1 VIVSRREL
9 ILVLG
14 LFIALAV
21 VMLWPVPAHM
31 TRDIPT
37 SGPPNDAMLLLY
49 TLTWSAHALGNNPFA
64 LYQATFLYPY
74 SSSLAFM
81 DNMAGLAVL
90 IAPVNW
96 VFGNMFMG
104 FNTAWLLTFVI
115 SGLGAFLLVRYLT
128 DSTIAGILAGVLF
141 AFHPYRYHNAGQ
153 INNLAMLWIPFALL
167 SLHLW
172 VETRL
177 RRHLFLFAAFSF
189 AQFLST
195 SSGGV
200 FLLLATVLYVAV
212 LLVVERRSFLEL
224 VSIQRWVILALGAM
238 TFIALIPFTAP
249 YLRNV
254 RADIPMRRSL
264 STTASFSARPV
275 DFATPAPNSML
286 GGAVPWRSAARQ
298 PLFPGVVASG
308 FALFWLARRGW
319 RGQLHR
325 PELIFYML
333 LAAGGSVLALGPT
346 LGDPAHRIPMPFAL
360 AWYVLPGASFIRA
373 PVRFVVL
380 ASLGLAVMAGA
391 GAARFKGTRRR
402 GRRWA
407 SIGLCVLA
415 AAELFA
421 APIQILRPL
430 PGGIPAV
437 YAWLGSVP
445 GSLAIIELP
454 MPVDE
459 QHERVE
465 HARYQ
470 LYSLAHHKRLANGVA
485 AFVPPITR
493 KLRSEMQHFPEN
505 ASVAML
511 RELGITYVFV
521 HTDLYPPEEVA
532 RLREAIR
539 NHPGLSLA
547 DDTETIW
554 VVDVV
559 TGAEAVR

>member
-9 ILVLG
+9 VLVLG
-14 LFIALAV
+14 LFIALAGV
-21 VMLWPVPAHM
+21 LLWPVPTHM

-37 SGPPNDAMLLLY
+37 SGPPTDAMLLLY
-49 TLTWSAHALGNNPFA
+49 ALTWSAHALGNDPIG
-64 LYQATFLYPY
+64 LYQATFFYPY
-74 SSSLAFM
+74 SYSLAFM
-81 DNMAGLAVL
+81 ENVVGLAVL
-90 IAPVNW
+90 MAPVNW
-96 VFGNMFMG
+96 VFGNMCVG

-128 DSTIAGILAGVLF
+128 DSTIAGILAGILF
-141 AFHPYRYHNAGQ
+141 AFHPDRYHNAGQ
-153 INNLAMLWIPFALL
+153 INNLAMMWIPFALL

-177 RRHLFLFAAFSF
+177 RRHLFLFAAFSLV
-189 AQFLST
+189 QFLSA

-200 FLLLATVLYVAV
+200 FLLLATLLYVAV

-224 VSIQRWVILALGAM
+224 ISIQRWVILALAAM
-238 TFIALIPFTAP
+238 TFIALIPFTVP
-249 YLRNV
+249 YLRN
-254 RADIPMRRSL
+254 ARSGI
-264 STTASFSARPV
+264 SPRPTPSMTALYSARPV
-275 DFATPAPNSML
+275 DFVTPAPNSVL
-286 GGAVPWRSAARQ
+286 DGVAPWRSSARQ
-298 PLFPGVVASG
+298 PLFPGVVASAL
-308 FALFWLARRGW
+308 ALFWLARRGW

-325 PELIFYML
+325 PELIFYVL
-333 LAAGGSVLALGPT
+333 LTGAGALLALGPW
-346 LGDPAHRIPMPFAL
+346 LGGPDHRIPMPFAL
-360 AWYVLPGASFIRA
+360 AWYVLPGASFIRT

-380 ASLGLAVMAGA
+380 ASLGVAVMAGA
-391 GAARFKGTRRR
+391 GAARMKGVRRR

-437 YAWLGSVP
+437 YSWLGSVTGP
-445 GSLAIIELP
+445 LAIIELP
-454 MPVDE
+454 MPVDSE
-459 QHERVE
+459 HERAE

-470 LYSLAHHKRLANGVA
+470 LYSLAHFKRLANGMA
-485 AFVPPITR
+485 GSIPPITR
-493 KLRSEMQHFPEN
+493 ELRREMQQFPDN

-521 HTDLYPPEEVA
+521 HTDLYPPEEVT

-559 TGAEAVR
+559 TGAEAAR

>member
-1 VIVSRREL
+1 MIVSRREL

-14 LFIALAV
+14 LFVALAV
-21 VMLWPVPAHM
+21 IFSWPVATHM
-31 TRDIPT
+31 TRDIPS
-37 SGPPNDAMLLLY
+37 SGPPTDAVLLLY
-49 TLTWSAHALGNNPFA
+49 ILTWSAQALGDNPFD
-64 LYQATFLYPY
+64 LYQATFFYPY
-74 SSSLAFM
+74 NSSLAFM

-96 VFGNMFMG
+96 AFGNMCVG

-128 DSTIAGILAGVLF
+128 DSTIAGILAGIVF

-153 INNLAMLWIPFALL
+153 LNNLAMMWIPFALL

-177 RRHLFLFAAFSF
+177 RRHLFLFAAFSLL
-189 AQFLST
+189 QFLST
-195 SSGGV
+195 SYGGV
-200 FLLLATVLYVAV
+200 FLLLATLLYVAV
-212 LLVVERRSFLEL
+212 LLVVERRSFLDL
-224 VSIQRWVILALGAM
+224 ISIQRWVILALGAM
-238 TFIALIPFTAP
+238 SFIVLIPFTVP
-249 YLRNV
+249 YLRNAS
-254 RADIPMRRSL
+254 ADISMRRSL
-264 STTASFSARPV
+264 GTTALFSAQPI
-275 DFATPAPNSML
+275 DFVTPAPNSVL
-286 GGAVPWRSAARQ
+286 SGAAPWRSSARH
-298 PLFPGVVASG
+298 PLFAGVVASVL
-308 FALFWLARRGW
+308 ALFWLARREW

-325 PELIFYML
+325 PELIFYVL
-333 LAAGGSVLALGPT
+333 LTGAGALLALGPV
-346 LGDPAHRIPMPFAL
+346 LGDPARRIPMPFAL

-380 ASLGLAVMAGA
+380 AALGIAVMAGA
-391 GAARFKGTRRR
+391 GAARLDGTRRR
-402 GRRWA
+402 GRRWG
-407 SIGLCVLA
+407 SMGLCVLA
-415 AAELFA
+415 AVELFA

-430 PGGIPAV
+430 PHGIPAV
-437 YAWLGSVP
+437 YSWLGSVP
-445 GSLAIIELP
+445 GPLAIIELP
-454 MPVDE
+454 MAIDE
-459 QHERVE
+459 QHEGVE

-493 KLRSEMQHFPEN
+493 ELRAEMQHFPEN

-521 HTDLYPPEEVA
+521 HTDLYPPEEVT

-539 NHPGLSLA
+539 NHPGLSLT
-547 DDTETIW
+547 DDSETIW

-559 TGAEAVR
+559 TGTDAAR

>member
-1 VIVSRREL
+1 MIVSRREL

-14 LFIALAV
+14 LFIALAL

-49 TLTWSAHALGNNPFA
+49 SLTWSAHALGNDPFG

-74 SSSLAFM
+74 NSSLAFM

-96 VFGNMFMG
+96 AFGNMFVG

-128 DSTIAGILAGVLF
+128 DNTIAGILAGIIF

-153 INNLAMLWIPFALL
+153 INNLAMMWIPFALL

-177 RRHLFLFAAFSF
+177 RRHLFLFAAFSL

-195 SSGGV
+195 ACGGV
-200 FLLLATVLYVAV
+200 CLLLAMVLYIVV
-212 LLVVERRSFLEL
+212 LLVVERRPFLDL
-224 VSIQRWVILALGAM
+224 ISVQRWVILALGAM

-264 STTASFSARPV
+264 STTASFSAQPV
-275 DFATPAPNSML
+275 DFATPAPNSLL
-286 GGAVPWRSAARQ
+286 GRAVPWRSAARQ
-298 PLFPGVVASG
+298 PLFPGVVASAL
-308 FALFWLARRGW
+308 ALFWLARRGW

-325 PELIFYML
+325 PELIFYVL
-333 LAAGGSVLALGPT
+333 LAVGGAVLALGPV
-346 LGDPAHRIPMPFAL
+346 LGDPAHRIPLPFAL

-380 ASLGLAVMAGA
+380 ATLGVAVMAGA
-391 GAARFKGTRRR
+391 GAARLDGSRRR
-402 GRRWA
+402 GRRWG
-407 SIGLCVLA
+407 SLGLCALA
-415 AAELFA
+415 AVELFA

-430 PGGIPAV
+430 PHGIPAV
-437 YAWLGSVP
+437 YSWLGSVP
-445 GSLAIIELP
+445 GPLAIIELP
-454 MPVDE
+454 MPIDE
-459 QHERVE
+459 QHEGVE

-470 LYSLAHHKRLANGVA
+470 LYSLAHHKKLANGVA
-485 AFVPPITR
+485 AFIPPITR
-493 KLRSEMQHFPEN
+493 KLREEMQRFPDN

-521 HTDLYPPEEVA
+521 HTDLYPPEDVP

-539 NHPGLSLA
+539 HHPGLSLA

-559 TGAEAVR
+559 PGAAAAR